1 MASSRLCIQGCN
13 LHNLALTLGSEEHEK
28 DALDRE
34 SYPNNEGFQS
44 CGRCLFITHFHR
56 VQKSMDVFGMLM
68 KV

>member
-1 MASSRLCIQGCN
+1 MASSGDFEPQGCN

-34 SYPNNEGFQS
+34 LAPNNEGFIL
-44 CGRCLFITHFHR
+44 GGVLFITHFHAS
-56 VQKSMDVFGMLM
+56 KSMDVFGMLM